1 MPGSDAAAPRGD
13 CASGTD
19 SEFACFDEV
28 IICAVL
34 AVVPSLSAATRPSG
48 SSNAWLRVRRL
59 SRETACRRMTN
70 AVEGASGHRIALK
83 LGLRLAF
90 QERMLLW
97 AVLLESALLAGV
109 IVGVLGLI
117 HWKDRKKRLPFTQK
131 ILRPP
136 GESLRVRLA
145 ELDEKLNDRLVQLL
159 LSAYSP
165 LLMAGLAALQGV
177 RITSGIM
184 IFFAGIAVLASTC
197 AGYSLWKLLGLRRR
211 CRLGYEGER
220 HAGEALNQLMLAGYR
235 VFHDFLITD
244 KPGVTWNIDHIV
256 IGSNGVFAVETKT
269 RRKVKGLDGAK
280 VIIGEDRLEY
290 PWGAD
295 RCGLDQAR
303 DNAAWLSDWISK
315 TFERPIKA
323 APLLVLPGWFI
334 DRRCKLPVTV
344 LSGREVTA
352 QVPKLNGT
360 RLTSDEIS
368 RIAAMIEDRNRSVE
382 Y

>member
-1 MPGSDAAAPRGD
+1 
-13 CASGTD
+13 
-19 SEFACFDEV
+19 
-28 IICAVL
+28 
-34 AVVPSLSAATRPSG
+34 
-48 SSNAWLRVRRL
+48 
-59 SRETACRRMTN
+59 
-70 AVEGASGHRIALK
+70 
-83 LGLRLAF
+83 
-90 QERMLLW
+90 MLLW
-97 AVLLESALLAGV
+97 AILLETALLAGV
-109 IVGVLGLI
+109 VFGVLGLI

-145 ELDEKLNDRLVQLL
+145 DLDEKLNDRLVQLL

-165 LLMAGLAALQGV
+165 LLMAGLVALQGV
-177 RITSGIM
+177 RLTSGIL
-184 IFFAGIAVLASTC
+184 IFFAGAAILASAW

-220 HAGEALNQLMLAGYR
+220 HIGEALNQLMLAGYR

-244 KPGVTWNIDHIV
+244 RPGVTRNIDHIV
-256 IGSNGVFAVETKT
+256 IGSNGVFSVETKT

-280 VIIGEDRLEY
+280 VIVGDNRLEY

-303 DNAAWLSDWISK
+303 DNAAWLSDWLSK
-315 TFERPIKA
+315 TSDTPIKVA
-323 APLLVLPGWFI
+323 SILALPGWFI
-334 DRRCKLPVTV
+334 ERRCKLPVTV

-352 QVPKLNGT
+352 HVPKLDGT
-360 RLTSDEIS
+360 GLSPNEIR
-368 RIAAMIEDRNRSVE
+368 RIAALIEDRNRSVE